1 MQRVIV
7 LVVSLLLAACS
18 TAPEQADEF
27 IAPRDIVFT
36 TALSAD
42 LEPVDRVQNVALGS
56 GRVYLYIRWQLPRTE
71 HVQVTR
77 IVDGAGR
84 LVTQREDIFAP
95 NATNPTPSTWV
106 WYDFNPRT
114 DAAGRWKFEVYLN
127 GRKMVEEYLDVLA
140 QGPTSPPPA

>member
-7 LVVSLLLAACS
+7 LVFGFLLAACS
-18 TAPEQADEF
+18 TAPEQAEGF

-42 LEPVDRVQNVALGS
+42 LEPVDRVQTLPLGQ
-56 GRVYLYIRWQLPRTE
+56 GRVYLYVRWQLPRTE

-84 LVTQREDIFAP
+84 LVTQREDIFVP
-95 NATNPTPSTWV
+95 NPASPTPSTWV

-127 GRKMVEEYLDVLA
+127 GRKMVEEYLEVLA
-140 QGPTSPPPA
+140 QG